1 MTTTQYDTS
10 ATPHITVSCHGDLS
24 IIGSTDNRVLINID
38 DNSPATT
45 VERNGETIVANA
57 MEDCEIMCP
66 ANSSVTI
73 QLASGDL
80 RVMQLTGPL
89 AIENVNGD
97 AKLRDLGPIMIKNV
111 QGDLDLRDIDG
122 EAQVDTVRGDAIIKH
137 AGAQLNI
144 KRVSGDL
151 VVEDLGAGASF
162 ERIDGDL
169 KIETELQPNQS
180 YTAAVNGD
188 ALLYVLGGGA
198 KMNLTSKGEIRCRV
212 PVTQW
217 QGNDRAATGVLGDG
231 SASVSLS
238 AQGDVLILS
247 GGGRWDAEGIS
258 DHVESMIESA
268 MGRFESEMTR
278 VQQQLEERFGSQAD
292 RMRRSAD
299 RAKRR
304 AERAAGS
311 WGSFFPSSRAAAP
324 STPPGEPVT
333 DQERMAI
340 LKMVEEKKITAD
352 EAAKLLAAL
361 EG

>member
-1 MTTTQYDTS
+1 MTTTQYETS
-10 ATPHITVSCHGDLS
+10 ATPHLTVSCHGDLS
-24 IIGSTDNRVLINID
+24 IIGSTDNRVLIDID
-38 DNSPATT
+38 DESPTTT
-45 VERNGETIVANA
+45 VDRSGETIVTNA
-57 MEDCEIMCP
+57 LEDCEIMCP

-80 RVMQLTGPL
+80 RVMQLTGSL

-97 AKLRDLGPIMIKNV
+97 AKLRGLGPIMVKNV

-122 EAQVDTVRGDAIIKH
+122 EAQIDTVRGDAVIKH
-137 AGAQLNI
+137 VAGQLTI

-151 VVEDLGAGASF
+151 IVEDLGAGASF
-162 ERIDGDL
+162 DRVDGDL

-180 YTAAVNGD
+180 YNAAVSGD
-188 ALLYVLGGGA
+188 AVLYVLGGGA
-198 KMNLTSKGEIRCRV
+198 KMNLASKGDIHCRV
-212 PVTQW
+212 PVTEW

-231 SASVSLS
+231 SASVNLA

-247 GGGRWDAEGIS
+247 GGGKWAADGIS
-258 DHVESMIESA
+258 DHVEAMIETA

-292 RMRRSAD
+292 RLRRQTD

-311 WGSFFPSSRAAAP
+311 WGSFFPSARSAAAA
-324 STPPGEPVT
+324 TPTGDPIT